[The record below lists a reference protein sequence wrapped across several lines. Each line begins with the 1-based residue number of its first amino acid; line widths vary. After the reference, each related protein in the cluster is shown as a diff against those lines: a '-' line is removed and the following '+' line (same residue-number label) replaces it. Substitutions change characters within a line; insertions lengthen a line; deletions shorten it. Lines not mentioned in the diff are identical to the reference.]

1 MITSMIQAVVFG
13 VMFAFLVILIGG
25 CVMGAI
31 WLSLDLLFGD
41 YRNWKAIG
49 RFFVKIGHGFKI
61 AVDWIYE
68 KIVYLAGTKERK
80 EEARQYKINILT
92 RKFTEFKKGKIKC

>member
-1 MITSMIQAVVFG
+1 MISTMFQAVLFG
-13 VMFAFLVILIGG
+13 IMFAVLVIIIGG

-61 AVDWIYE
+61 AVIWIFE
-68 KIVYLAGTKERK
+68 KVAYLLGTKQRNKK
-80 EEARQYKINILT
+80 ERQYRINTLSN
-92 RKFTEFKKGKIKC
+92 RFMNFNKL

>member
-1 MITSMIQAVVFG
+1 MISSMFQA
-13 VMFAFLVILIGG
+13 FAFGIIFAVLVILFGG
-25 CVMGAI
+25 FIMATI

-61 AVDWIYE
+61 AAIWIFE
-68 KIVYLAGTKERK
+68 KVAYLLGTKQRNKK
-80 EEARQYKINILT
+80 ERQYRINILSN
-92 RKFTEFKKGKIKC
+92 RFMNFNKL

>member
-1 MITSMIQAVVFG
+1 MISTMFQAVLFG
-13 VMFAFLVILIGG
+13 VMFAVLVILLGG
-25 CVMGAI
+25 FVMATI

-61 AVDWIYE
+61 AAIWIFE
-68 KIVYLAGTKERK
+68 NVAYLLETKQRNKKER
-80 EEARQYKINILT
+80 QYRINTLSN
-92 RKFTEFKKGKIKC
+92 RFMNFNKL

>member
-1 MITSMIQAVVFG
+1 MITSMIQAVLFG
-13 VMFAFLVILIGG
+13 VMFAILVIVIGG
-25 CVMGAI
+25 CVMAAI

-61 AVDWIYE
+61 AAIWIFE
-68 KIVYLAGTKERK
+68 KVAYLLGTKQRNKK
-80 EEARQYKINILT
+80 ERQYRINTLSN
-92 RKFTEFKKGKIKC
+92 RFMNFNKR